1 MSKFTISHSVTV
13 CLFQFLQNDC
23 KVSEHVR
30 LKLVKANECLHVLI
44 SLRRSNTLYRVVF
57 HCHCHLVVQLVKSR
71 DNNKKLRLKIE
82 SKPSKDLEFDDG
94 KVCEN
99 RGQLFV
105 LCNSNILYNYVY
117 GASGIMQFVF
127 LFQQI
132 MHYLLVNYAQCCTT
146 C

>member
-1 MSKFTISHSVTV
+1 M
-13 CLFQFLQNDC
+13 
-23 KVSEHVR
+23 
-30 LKLVKANECLHVLI
+30 HVLI
-44 SLRRSNTLYRVVF
+44 SLRRSNTLNLVVF

-105 LCNSNILYNYVY
+105 LCNSNILYNYT
-117 GASGIMQFVF
+117 GLLEFCS
-127 LFQQI
+127 LFFFFSKLCTIYWWI
-132 MHYLLVNYAQCCTT
+132 MHNVAQHVEFIKLANLFWFYFWYIIIIVIIHFQSKNT
-146 C
+146 

>member
-13 CLFQFLQNDC
+13 CLLVITLQNDC

-30 LKLVKANECLHVLI
+30 LKLVKANGCLHVLI
-44 SLRRSNTLYRVVF
+44 SLRRSNTLNLVVF

-99 RGQLFV
+99 RGQLLICF
-105 LCNSNILYNYVY
+105 
-117 GASGIMQFVF
+117 M
-127 LFQQI
+127 
-132 MHYLLVNYAQCCTT
+132 
-146 C
+146 